1 MRVDSR
7 VMERDVSVAR
17 ARMFGAMVAG
27 VLLMAG
33 CGMVTVV
40 SEEALSDYA
49 LCIEKREA
57 GVCHLSLQRSTVPR
71 WQSERVTNS
80 FKRRGTWAFFQE
92 YRTS

>member
-1 MRVDSR
+1 MRVDSK
-7 VMERDVSVAR
+7 VMERDASVAR

-40 SEEALSDYA
+40 SEEGPSDYA

-57 GVCHLSLQRSTVPR
+57 GGVTPELAALDCAELA
-71 WQSERVTNS
+71 ERA
-80 FKRRGTWAFFQE
+80 GTE
-92 YRTS
+92 IV